1 MDVAL
6 ALFRYFA
13 HGGMQRDAVAAARA
27 LARRD
32 HSVRIY
38 CHTLE
43 GEAPSDV
50 RFEVLPAGGRS
61 NHARARSF
69 AAALRAR
76 LADAPADV
84 VVGFDKMPGLDLYF
98 AADPCFV
105 ARTSSRPLPYRW
117 TPRYRTFA
125 ALEAEVFAGDD
136 TRVMLLDDRQRDDYQ
151 RIYGT
156 PDARFVTLPPGIAQD
171 RRRGPDAAAQRRRGR
186 EALDVPEDACVLLT
200 LAANF
205 ELKGLDRAM
214 IGLASLDTATRS
226 TALLVAV
233 GEGPARAWRRRAA
246 RLGLSGRC
254 LLLAGRDDVP
264 DLLQAAD
271 LLVHPARRD
280 TTATVLLEAV
290 AAGLPVL
297 CTDACGYAPHVRA
310 AGAGVVLPEPFGQ
323 PAFDEALG
331 ALITA
336 DRAPLRDAALRY
348 AASVDLHGMH
358 ERIAEE
364 VERRYASGAA
374 T

>member
-1 MDVAL
+1 MDVAF

-27 LARRD
+27 LARRG

-38 CHTLE
+38 CHTLA

-76 LADAPADV
+76 LAASPADV

-105 ARTSSRPLPYRW
+105 ARTSSRPFPYRW
-117 TPRYRTFA
+117 APRDRTFA
-125 ALEAEVFAGDD
+125 ALEAGVFAGDGA
-136 TRVMLLDDRQRDDYQ
+136 RVMLLDDRQRGDYQ
-151 RIYGT
+151 RVYGT
-156 PDARFVTLPPGIAQD
+156 PDARFVTLPPGVARD

-186 EALDVPEDACVLLT
+186 EALGVPEDACLLLT

-214 IGLASLDTATRS
+214 IGLASLNAATRS
-226 TALLVAV
+226 EAVLVAV
-233 GEGPARAWRRRAA
+233 GEGATRGWRRKAA
-246 RLGLSGRC
+246 RLGLSQRC

-297 CTDACGYAPHVRA
+297 CSDACGYASHVRA
-310 AGAGVVLPEPFGQ
+310 AGAGVVLPEPFRQ
-323 PAFDEALG
+323 SAFDEALG
-331 ALITA
+331 ALVTS

-358 ERIAEE
+358 ERIADE
-364 VERRYASGAA
+364 VERRYASGV
-374 T
+374 TT